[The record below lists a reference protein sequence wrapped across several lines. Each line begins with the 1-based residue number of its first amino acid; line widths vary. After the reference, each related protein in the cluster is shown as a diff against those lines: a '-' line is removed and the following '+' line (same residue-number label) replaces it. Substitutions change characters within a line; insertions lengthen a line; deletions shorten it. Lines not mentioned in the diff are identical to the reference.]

1 MEELEAVKLDILE
14 AGRKHG
20 LREIL
25 LQSIAKL
32 LEKGKSKEEI
42 CELLDVSEKDVDKA
56 KSGRGCCSAVK
67 KMEIKYCMQIW
78 LL

>member
-20 LREIL
+20 LREIS

-32 LEKGKSKEEI
+32 LEKEKFIIGNTMD
-42 CELLDVSEKDVDKA
+42 DVRKA
-56 KSGRGCCSAVK
+56 S
-67 KMEIKYCMQIW
+67 IK
-78 LL
+78 LPK

>member
-20 LREIL
+20 LREIS

-32 LEKGKSKEEI
+32 LEKGKSKEEF
-42 CELLDVSEKDVDKA
+42 CNSCKEF
-56 KSGRGCCSAVK
+56 
-67 KMEIKYCMQIW
+67 W
-78 LL
+78 